1 MMAGFGGPA
10 SGLHRMSPQ
19 FSICIPARERGRR
32 HLDELLRS
40 IENQTVSDLEVV
52 VSDQSEDDA
61 IERLCREWAGTLPLE
76 YVRCVDCRGN
86 ASLNINNALRQ
97 ARGRVLKPMDQDD
110 FFHSPRALETIARAR
125 AEKSDARWGACGFVH
140 KESFDGTPSRYQ
152 VPYFSERII
161 EGENTI
167 GAAAVIFYENG
178 LDMFFD
184 EELIWLNDV
193 DLYYRLRQSHG
204 EPLVIPDTLIA
215 IRHRPEQATH
225 TEATNER
232 HVRELAHVAGKHD
245 LDRDRGPTMPPA
257 PSSLRPSRA
266 DSIKVRLLNPVVP
279 QLLRA
284 VAGLHGTVARLE
296 NYRLALVENEDVL
309 TRLANRYGA
318 DKGTRKKYEWEGDR
332 HRYTPIYH
340 RYLEGLRDDSI
351 ALLEIGIGGGQS
363 ISIWRDYFRSAHIYA
378 IDVDDY
384 SYLDGE
390 RVTTIVAD
398 QSDRRDLRRAME
410 TIGRELD
417 VIIDDGGHY
426 MNQQQISLG
435 FLFPYVKSGGLY
447 VIEDLNTSYWPYR
460 GFTAV
465 YGDQPIDVN
474 LDRTNTTL
482 GLVRRFQATGTI
494 ESEYLTEQEREYL
507 DGHIADCALF
517 DTAETRSGPSH
528 LAVFRKR

>member
-1 MMAGFGGPA
+1 VP
-10 SGLHRMSPQ
+10 PE
-19 FSICIPARERGRR
+19 FSICIPVRGGGRG

-40 IENQTVSDLEVV
+40 IEMQTLSDLEVV
-52 VSDQSEDDA
+52 VSDQSADDV
-61 IERLCREWAGTLPLE
+61 IERLSREWAGSLPLE
-76 YVRCVDCRGN
+76 YVRCVDGRGN
-86 ASLNINNALRQ
+86 VSVNINNALRR

-110 FFHSPRALETIARAR
+110 FFHSRRALETIARAR
-125 AEKSDARWGACGFVH
+125 AARSDARWGACGFVH
-140 KESFDGTPSRYQ
+140 KESFDGTPYRYQ
-152 VPYFSERII
+152 VPYFNEEII

-167 GAAAVIFYENG
+167 GAPTVMFYENG
-178 LDMFFD
+178 LDIFFD
-184 EELIWLNDV
+184 EALIWMNDAE
-193 DLYYRLRQSHG
+193 LYYRLRQSHG

-215 IRHRPEQATH
+215 IRQRRPEQTTH
-225 TEATNER
+225 TEAADECR
-232 HVRELAHVAGKHD
+232 VREFAHIAGKHG
-245 LDRDRGPTMPPA
+245 LDSDRTPTMPAA
-257 PSSLRPSRA
+257 PPSARQTRAGSLEL
-266 DSIKVRLLNPVVP
+266 RLLNPVVP
-279 QLLRA
+279 RLLRGIE
-284 VAGLHGTVARLE
+284 GLRGAVARLE
-296 NYRLALVENEDVL
+296 NYRLGLVENEDEL

-318 DKGTRKKYEWEGDR
+318 DKGTRKTYEWEGDR
-332 HRYTPIYH
+332 HRYTPVYH
-340 RYLEGLRDDSI
+340 RYLAELRGDPI

-363 ISIWRDYFRSAHIYA
+363 ISMWRDYFRSAHIYA
-378 IDVDDY
+378 VDVDDY
-384 SYLDGE
+384 SHLDGE

-398 QSDRRDLRRAME
+398 QSDRRDLGRAME

-435 FLFPYVKSGGLY
+435 FLFPHVRPGGLY
-447 VIEDLNTSYWPYR
+447 AIEDLNTSYWPYR

-482 GLVRRFQATGTI
+482 GLVRRFQETGTV